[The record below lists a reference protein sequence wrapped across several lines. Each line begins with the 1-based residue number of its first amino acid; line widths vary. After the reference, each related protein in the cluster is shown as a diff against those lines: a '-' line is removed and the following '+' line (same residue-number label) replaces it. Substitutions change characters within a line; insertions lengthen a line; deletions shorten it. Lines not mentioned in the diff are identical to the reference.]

1 MYVKAIQCEYVV
13 GGVRNAER
21 DSPSSYIASPSS
33 ALAPNH
39 LTFVSAVAIV
49 AWSHLATTHTR
60 HTRHVDLTSQRL
72 QPVFRDSQDELSLV
86 CCHVFRS
93 ASTSSCMNVAQRS
106 TDVGDGTIAANCGVR
121 G

>member
-1 MYVKAIQCEYVV
+1 MQHHT
-13 GGVRNAER
+13 RR

-39 LTFVSAVAIV
+39 LILLSAVAIV
-49 AWSHLATTHTR
+49 AWSHIATTHTR

-86 CCHVFRS
+86 CCHVFHARLDVKLHERS
-93 ASTSSCMNVAQRS
+93 AAVHGC
-106 TDVGDGTIAANCGVR
+106 GDGTIAANCGVR